1 MRVADR
7 VDRMGDIFLR
17 AARFSDRQGGGEAV
31 ERRLEL
37 ALVEMRA
44 GDATDD
50 R

>member
-1 MRVADR
+1 LPIA
-7 VDRMGDIFLR
+7 LTAWATSSSR